1 MTVLIDSW
9 SWIEYWRGSSY
20 SKKIAEVI
28 DESETS
34 IVSTINVA
42 ETFLWVLR
50 HYDIQQARERMV
62 TIAKRCFLVPVDEK
76 IATEAAMLKHKL
88 KKSLADSIVLA
99 TARAGDAKVLTG
111 DKDFKGLPDTIYLG
125 D

>member
-9 SWIEYWRGSSY
+9 SWIEYWRGSTY
-20 SKKIAEVI
+20 SRKISEII
-28 DESETS
+28 DGSETT

-50 HYDIQQARERMV
+50 HYTIQQARERIGTV
-62 TIAKRCFLVPVDEK
+62 RKRCFIIPVDEK
-76 IATEAAMLKHKL
+76 IATEAARLKHEL

-111 DKDFKGLPDTIYLG
+111 DKDFKGLPDTIYVG